1 MQAIESEYTL
11 DREKRRK
18 LNAAAEA
25 VRDALKINAPGD
37 VWTAVRRLG
46 GEIKPCQFL
55 DPHEASIAKT
65 DDTHFE
71 IRLDVTKPETRQLFS
86 LAHEIG
92 HLFIHMGFANPDR
105 WRNVSTYTAYRRKG
119 YTEEEYEAN
128 EFAAA
133 LLMPEAIFREHAR
146 KNISVEQIARYFGV
160 SVDAALN
167 RGRWLGIYAW
177 S

>member
-1 MQAIESEYTL
+1 
-11 DREKRRK
+11 
-18 LNAAAEA
+18 
-25 VRDALKINAPGD
+25 
-37 VWTAVRRLG
+37 
-46 GEIKPCQFL
+46 
-55 DPHEASIAKT
+55 
-65 DDTHFE
+65 
-71 IRLDVTKPETRQLFS
+71 
-86 LAHEIG
+86 
-92 HLFIHMGFANPDR
+92 MGFANPDR